1 MNTYIVDKL
10 FTEVVENCQCRL
22 VVCFRDV
29 VLIFFVSRSFAL
41 TT

>member
-10 FTEVVENCQCRL
+10 FTKVVENFQCRKL
-22 VVCFRDV
+22 SFRDV
-29 VLIFFVSRSFAL
+29 VLIFLVSRSFAL

>member
-10 FTEVVENCQCRL
+10 FTEVVENCQCRML
-22 VVCFRDV
+22 NFRDV

>member
-10 FTEVVENCQCRL
+10 FTEVAENCQCRKL
-22 VVCFRDV
+22 SFRDV
-29 VLIFFVSRSFAL
+29 VLIFFVSRYFAL